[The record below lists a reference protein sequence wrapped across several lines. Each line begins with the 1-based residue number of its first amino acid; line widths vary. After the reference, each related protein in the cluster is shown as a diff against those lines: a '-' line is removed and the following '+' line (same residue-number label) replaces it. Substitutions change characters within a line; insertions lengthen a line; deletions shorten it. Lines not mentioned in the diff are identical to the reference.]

1 MTKSKEN
8 QKFNELFDISDED
21 KKVLVLHNDD
31 YNYFDFVIK
40 TLVKVCKHTE
50 TQAEQCAM
58 IVHLKGKCDVK
69 LGDYKQLKPM
79 KEALIDHGLNATIE

>member
-1 MTKSKEN
+1 MTKSKE
-8 QKFNELFDISDED
+8 KKKLEEFIDISDEE

-69 LGDYKQLKPM
+69 QGEFKQLKPM